1 MKKHA
6 FGILVGLWM
15 LVYVYPAVSQPVV
28 ADSVLLLRGINA
40 FEGEDYEEAVTAF
53 QLLLEQDSLHAEAHA
68 RLARTFKVMGR
79 HMRAANQ
86 ARLALRDEP
95 ENIEYLILRHQIG
108 FTQPTVIDKA
118 RKRAILGRILK
129 LDPENAYAH
138 TELGREEAL
147 VYIHHKDRIRIP
159 DFKPQPSPMGS
170 SNPNVQSNLNLEAP
184 VLVNDPFDLDELR
197 GRGYTILNEGRRA
210 RMAYQGALVHLTKAG
225 QSDPAFQ
232 PLYAPLMALLA
243 FEGQHEDMYQWASTM
258 KRFIPDDPYSHLY
271 SGYAAYKLNNL
282 FIAERDFEKGISLLP
297 QDEAAVFKDLSRIM
311 NKDQIKQGLA
321 DIEGDRYWSDKDPF
335 QLTQMNERKIEH
347 YARLVFAYLLFGEP
361 KLDMKGWDAE
371 RGDVYVR
378 YGEPDRMYYLTMI
391 AEDCDISGQPVSTRS
406 GENNIT
412 NFHVFDYGG
421 FRAVFGQ
428 SGNTSGPG
436 GDDDPSSAK
445 IPSLNEFPLFSTC
458 ASANANT
465 WSLSAQMD
473 YVTSTKGVIR
483 ENPTDY
489 QLPGKVVNFPHLT
502 TTFKGTEGLAQVVV
516 TYGYPVALS
525 SSQLASSRSG
535 ELFMLGLEVGAF
547 LVNESRN
554 ETISLQRTIGSVYF
568 GEMQQYERATLWP
581 GAHRLQVDPGTYR
594 LSVEFERRTDASIG
608 ANQEEVTVPDFHSG
622 AFSMSDI
629 LLAYFIEEGEEREY
643 TDGIIKRNGFDIQ
656 AAPWGVYEND
666 KPVYLY
672 FELYNLKASADAA
685 ASYTVEAALVDE
697 KSAKGGRNRLF
708 RRLKRNQGSGVSVSF
723 EGTTNSPDTDQYL
736 IMDTEGLE
744 EGNYVLIVRV
754 IDTVSKEKVE
764 RERTIYVR

>member
-6 FGILVGLWM
+6 FGVLVGLWM
-15 LVYVYPAVSQPVV
+15 LVNVYPAVSQTLV
-28 ADSVLLLRGINA
+28 ADSVLLIRGVEA
-40 FEGEDYEEAVTAF
+40 FERADYEEAVRAF
-53 QLLLEQDSLHAEAHA
+53 QSLLEQDSLHAEAHA
-68 RLARTFKVMGR
+68 RLARTYKVQGR
-79 HMRAANQ
+79 HIRAANQ

-108 FTQPTVIDKA
+108 FIQPTVIDKA

-129 LDPENAYAH
+129 LDSENAYAH

-159 DFKPQPSPMGS
+159 DFKPQPTPMGS
-170 SNPNVQSNLNLEAP
+170 SNPNVRSNLSLDAP
-184 VLVNDPFDLDELR
+184 VLVNDPFDIDEMR

-210 RMAYQGALVHLTKAG
+210 RMAYREALEHLTKAG
-225 QSDPAFQ
+225 QADPAFQ
-232 PLYAPLMALLA
+232 PLYAPLMAVLA
-243 FEGQHEDMYQWASTM
+243 FEGQFDDMYQWASTM
-258 KRFIPDDPYSHLY
+258 KRSIPEDPYSHLY
-271 SGYAAYKLNNL
+271 SGFAAYKLDNL

-297 QDEAAVFKDLSRIM
+297 EDEAAVFNDLSRIM

-321 DIEGDRYWSDKDPF
+321 DTEGAIYWSNKDPF

-347 YARLVFAYLLFGEP
+347 FARLVFAYLLFGEP
-361 KLDMKGWDAE
+361 KLDVKGWDAE

-378 YGEPDRMYYLTMI
+378 YGEPDRMYYLTMV
-391 AEDCDISGQPVSTRS
+391 AEDCDISGQPISTRS

-412 NFHVFDYGG
+412 NFHVFDYGE

-436 GDDDPSSAK
+436 GEDDPSSAK

-458 ASANANT
+458 ASANAST
-465 WSLSAQMD
+465 WSIGANMD
-473 YVTSTKGVIR
+473 YVTRTKGVIR

-489 QLPGKVVNFPHLT
+489 QLPGKVIDFPHLT
-502 TTFKGTEGLAQVVV
+502 TTLKGEDGKASVIV
-516 TYGYPVALS
+516 TYGFPVAISSNQLS
-525 SSQLASSRSG
+525 SSQSE
-535 ELFMLGLEVGAF
+535 ELYMLGLEVGAF
-547 LVNESRN
+547 LANDPRK
-554 ETISLQRTIGSVYF
+554 ETISLRRTIGSVYF

-581 GAHRLQVDPGTYR
+581 GAHRLQVDPGAYT
-594 LSVEFERRTDASIG
+594 LSVEFERRADASIG
-608 ANQEEVTVPDFHSG
+608 ANQEAITVPDFYSG
-622 AFSMSDI
+622 EFSMSDI
-629 LLAYFIEEGEEREY
+629 LLAYFVEDDQGGEY
-643 TDGIIKRNGFDIQ
+643 TDGIIKRRGLEIQ

-666 KPVYLY
+666 KPVYFY
-672 FELYNLKASADAA
+672 FELYNLNASAAAA
-685 ASYTVEAALVDE
+685 ASYTVEALLVDE

-708 RRLKRNQGSGVSVSF
+708 RKFRKNRSTGVSVSF
-723 EGTTNSPDTDQYL
+723 EGTTNTPDTEQYL

-754 IDTVSKEKVE
+754 IDTVSKENVE